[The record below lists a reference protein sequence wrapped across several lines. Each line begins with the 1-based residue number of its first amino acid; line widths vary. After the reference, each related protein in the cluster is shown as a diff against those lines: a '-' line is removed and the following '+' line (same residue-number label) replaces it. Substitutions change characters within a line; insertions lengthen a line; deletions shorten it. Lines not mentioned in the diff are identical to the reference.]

1 MAKAR
6 QLKLGH
12 MIEGAG
18 RTWTD
23 WRHPDA
29 EPGASTNFAYYKR
42 RAQLA
47 ESARF
52 DFVFIADSLF
62 ITHTSSPH
70 TSIASNRSRSCPGS
84 RRSRRISASLRR

>member
-1 MAKAR
+1 MPKTTKR

-29 EPGASTNFAYYKR
+29 QPGASTSLSYYAA

-47 ESARF
+47 ERAKL
-52 DFVFIADSLF
+52 DFLFIADSLF
-62 ITHTSSPH
+62 ITE
-70 TSIASNRSRSCPGS
+70 
-84 RRSRRISASLRR
+84 